1 MCRYRTTAED
11 FEVMGPAFGT
21 LWERP
26 VIEAI
31 LRNRLPDHTQD
42 HIAEL
47 SGCAI
52 GTMEWTLSVLP
63 TRKVIAAYGGYR
75 EYAKRG
81 VMGPIL

>member
-42 HIAEL
+42 HLEL

-52 GTMEWTLSVLP
+52 GTMEWELSVLP
-63 TRKVIAAYGGYR
+63 ARHVIARCGGYR
-75 EYAKRG
+75 EYANKH
-81 VMGPIL
+81 VMGPLL

>member
-31 LRNRLPDHTQD
+31 LVNRLPDHSQD

-47 SGCAI
+47 SDCCI
-52 GTMEWTLSVLP
+52 GTMEWE
-63 TRKVIAAYGGYR
+63 R
-75 EYAKRG
+75 
-81 VMGPIL
+81 

>member
-11 FEVMGPAFGT
+11 MDIMGPAFGT

-31 LRNRLPDHTQD
+31 LVHRLPDVNQRD
-42 HIAEL
+42 LPL
-47 SGCAI
+47 SDCCI
-52 GTMEWTLSVLP
+52 GTLEWELSVLP
-63 TRKVIAAYGGYR
+63 HRKIIALCGGYR
-75 EYAKRG
+75 EYANKF